1 VPPAKDRRVPP
12 WLVRV
17 VARGLRARPEDRWP
31 SMNAV
36 VDALVRGRRRRG
48 RIVAA
53 FAIAGV
59 ALAAVALALVLR
71 PSPAAP
77 PPADTDIVLPDPRP
91 GCGCPMSTC
100 DTTCV
105 SVCRAN
111 HYVVGEPI
119 PGVSLPGR
127 QEALLG
133 VSGDGNTIAYL
144 ANKGCRIDHLWIAHR
159 RGASYE
165 SIDITAKL
173 DLQHASMFE
182 GCCTL
187 AASGRALV
195 MARPDRRGFVRV
207 RLDGDTPLPYDSTD
221 ELGAVVPAV
230 PAHIEAQFP
239 ALSADELTLYY
250 RVFDRSL
257 GDPSD
262 LGPLEGVYAA
272 HRRDPNSPLDP
283 GTLLPRRA
291 RFYDVVTGISS
302 DGLSL
307 FMSAEYRTHVLVRP
321 SVDKP
326 FSDPDLG
333 MLPALLP
340 GWRAMPT
347 ADCRRIAATVSP
359 GGCGNEDIVFLEAV
373 P

>member
-1 VPPAKDRRVPP
+1 
-12 WLVRV
+12 
-17 VARGLRARPEDRWP
+17 
-31 SMNAV
+31 MNAV

-48 RIVAA
+48 RIIAA
-53 FAIAGV
+53 AAVLGIAV
-59 ALAAVALALVLR
+59 AAVAFALVLR
-71 PSPAAP
+71 PAPAAP
-77 PPADTDIVLPDPRP
+77 PPVDTDIRLPDPRT
-91 GCGCPMSTC
+91 GCSCPMSSC
-100 DTTCV
+100 DTSCV
-105 SVCRAN
+105 SVCRAS

-119 PGVSLPGR
+119 PGISLPGR
-127 QEALLG
+127 QEALIG
-133 VSGDGNTIAYL
+133 ASGDGNTIAYL
-144 ANKGCRIDHLWIAHR
+144 ANKGCRIDHLWLAHR
-159 RGASYE
+159 RAASYE
-165 SIDITAKL
+165 SVDITANL
-173 DLQHASMFE
+173 DFHHVALFE

-207 RLDGDTPLPYDSTD
+207 RLDGDTPMPYDSTD
-221 ELGAVVPAV
+221 ELGAVVPAT
-230 PAHIEAQFP
+230 PHIEAQFP
-239 ALSADELTLYY
+239 TLSADELTLYY

-262 LGPLEGVYAA
+262 LGPLEGTYAA
-272 HRRDPNSPLDP
+272 HRADPNSQLDP

-291 RFYDVVTGISS
+291 RFYDVVSGISA

-326 FSDPDLG
+326 FGDPDLG

-340 GWRAMPT
+340 GWRAVPT
-347 ADCRRIAATVSP
+347 ADCRRIAVTVSP
-359 GGCGNEDIVFLEAV
+359 GGCGNEDIVFLEAA